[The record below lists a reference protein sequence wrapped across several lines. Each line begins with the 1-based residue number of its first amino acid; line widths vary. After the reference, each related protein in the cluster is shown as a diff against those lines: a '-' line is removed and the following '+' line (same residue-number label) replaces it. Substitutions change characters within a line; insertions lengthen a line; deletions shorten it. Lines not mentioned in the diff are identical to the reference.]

1 VQEALPLD
9 GRWRAARR
17 TRVRAIPSALRTPDH
32 RGGPQPRRV
41 AIEREGVDMDVRAEA
56 RRLASVATFFVWVGW
71 IAVVYAVVAGVL
83 WWIDLASRD
92 GFSFLEALGIS
103 LNAVGG
109 PIFLA
114 LIVAGLG
121 HFVRLFA
128 MDVAGRA

>member
-1 VQEALPLD
+1 
-9 GRWRAARR
+9 
-17 TRVRAIPSALRTPDH
+17 
-32 RGGPQPRRV
+32 
-41 AIEREGVDMDVRAEA
+41 MDVRAEA
-56 RRLASVATFFVWVGW
+56 RRLASVATFFVWIGW
-71 IAVVYAVVAGVL
+71 IAVVYAIVAGVL
-83 WWIDLASRD
+83 WWLDLASRD
-92 GFSFLEALGIS
+92 GFSILEALGIS

>member
-1 VQEALPLD
+1 
-9 GRWRAARR
+9 
-17 TRVRAIPSALRTPDH
+17 
-32 RGGPQPRRV
+32 
-41 AIEREGVDMDVRAEA
+41 MDVRAEA

-114 LIVAGLG
+114 LIVAGLD

-128 MDVAGRA
+128 MDVASRA

>member
-1 VQEALPLD
+1 M
-9 GRWRAARR
+9 RSRR
-17 TRVRAIPSALRTPDH
+17 TRACAIPTGRPSSDH
-32 RGGPQPRRV
+32 RYGPHPRRG
-41 AIEREGVDMDVRAEA
+41 AIEREGVDLDVRAEA

-83 WWIDLASRD
+83 WWLDLASRD
-92 GFSFLEALGIS
+92 GFSILEALGIS
-103 LNAVGG
+103 LNAIGG

-128 MDVAGRA
+128 MDVASRA

>member
-1 VQEALPLD
+1 
-9 GRWRAARR
+9 
-17 TRVRAIPSALRTPDH
+17 
-32 RGGPQPRRV
+32 
-41 AIEREGVDMDVRAEA
+41 MDVRAEA
-56 RRLASVATFFVWVGW
+56 RRLASVATLFVWVGW
-71 IAVVYAVVAGVL
+71 IAVAYAVVAGVL
-83 WWIDLASRD
+83 WWMDLASRD
-92 GFSFLEALGIS
+92 GFSILEALGIS

>member
-1 VQEALPLD
+1 
-9 GRWRAARR
+9 
-17 TRVRAIPSALRTPDH
+17 
-32 RGGPQPRRV
+32 
-41 AIEREGVDMDVRAEA
+41 MDVRAEA

-71 IAVVYAVVAGVL
+71 IAVVYAVVAGAL
-83 WWIDLASRD
+83 WWVDLASRD
-92 GFSFLEALGIS
+92 GFSILEALGIS

>member
-1 VQEALPLD
+1 
-9 GRWRAARR
+9 
-17 TRVRAIPSALRTPDH
+17 
-32 RGGPQPRRV
+32 
-41 AIEREGVDMDVRAEA
+41 MDVRAEA
-56 RRLASVATFFVWVGW
+56 RRLASVETLFVWVGW

>member
-1 VQEALPLD
+1 
-9 GRWRAARR
+9 
-17 TRVRAIPSALRTPDH
+17 
-32 RGGPQPRRV
+32 
-41 AIEREGVDMDVRAEA
+41 MDVRAEA
-56 RRLASVATFFVWVGW
+56 RRLASVATFFVWIGW
-71 IAVVYAVVAGVL
+71 IAVVYAIVAGVL

-92 GFSFLEALGIS
+92 GFSILEALGIS

-109 PIFLA
+109 PIFLS

>member
-1 VQEALPLD
+1 
-9 GRWRAARR
+9 
-17 TRVRAIPSALRTPDH
+17 
-32 RGGPQPRRV
+32 
-41 AIEREGVDMDVRAEA
+41 MDVRAEA

-92 GFSFLEALGIS
+92 GFSILEALGIS
-103 LNAVGG
+103 LNAVCG

>member
-1 VQEALPLD
+1 
-9 GRWRAARR
+9 
-17 TRVRAIPSALRTPDH
+17 
-32 RGGPQPRRV
+32 
-41 AIEREGVDMDVRAEA
+41 MDVRAEA

-71 IAVVYAVVAGVL
+71 IAVVYAVVAGAL

-92 GFSFLEALGIS
+92 GFSILEALGIS

>member
-1 VQEALPLD
+1 
-9 GRWRAARR
+9 
-17 TRVRAIPSALRTPDH
+17 
-32 RGGPQPRRV
+32 
-41 AIEREGVDMDVRAEA
+41 MDVRAEA

>member
-1 VQEALPLD
+1 
-9 GRWRAARR
+9 
-17 TRVRAIPSALRTPDH
+17 
-32 RGGPQPRRV
+32 
-41 AIEREGVDMDVRAEA
+41 MDVRAEA

-114 LIVAGLG
+114 LHRRRARSLRSAVRDGRRRASLTPSPALRADPSSAGSAVVAIV
-121 HFVRLFA
+121 
-128 MDVAGRA
+128 

>member
-1 VQEALPLD
+1 
-9 GRWRAARR
+9 
-17 TRVRAIPSALRTPDH
+17 
-32 RGGPQPRRV
+32 
-41 AIEREGVDMDVRAEA
+41 MDVRAEA

-71 IAVVYAVVAGVL
+71 IAVAYAVVAGVL

>member
-1 VQEALPLD
+1 
-9 GRWRAARR
+9 
-17 TRVRAIPSALRTPDH
+17 
-32 RGGPQPRRV
+32 
-41 AIEREGVDMDVRAEA
+41 MDVRAEA
-56 RRLASVATFFVWVGW
+56 RRLASVATFFVWIGW
-71 IAVVYAVVAGVL
+71 IAVAYAIVAGVL

-92 GFSFLEALGIS
+92 GFSILEALGIS

>member
-1 VQEALPLD
+1 
-9 GRWRAARR
+9 
-17 TRVRAIPSALRTPDH
+17 
-32 RGGPQPRRV
+32 
-41 AIEREGVDMDVRAEA
+41 MDVRAEA

-71 IAVVYAVVAGVL
+71 IAVAYAVVAGVL
-83 WWIDLASRD
+83 WWVDLASRD
-92 GFSFLEALGIS
+92 GFSILEALGIS

>member
-1 VQEALPLD
+1 
-9 GRWRAARR
+9 
-17 TRVRAIPSALRTPDH
+17 
-32 RGGPQPRRV
+32 
-41 AIEREGVDMDVRAEA
+41 MDVRAEA

-71 IAVVYAVVAGVL
+71 IAVAYAVVAGVL

-92 GFSFLEALGIS
+92 GFSLLEALGIS